1 MELNDLLAVLP
12 GARVDGGRDIDLE
25 RIVCDSRQVV
35 AGDLFVA
42 VRGGQEQDRHLF
54 VGDAI
59 ARGARAVVVEDLVDC
74 GSTTRVRV
82 ADCRAAL
89 ARLAAHFYAY
99 PGCAML
105 NVGITGTNG
114 KTTTAFLLRSALE
127 SAGLP
132 CGYLGTLG
140 CWINGELTK
149 VDNTTPE
156 AAELQRLLKAMVDAG
171 QQATVLEVSSHGLA
185 LKRVEG
191 IPFRIAVFTN
201 LTRDHLDF
209 HGSLE
214 DYFAAKALLFE
225 GLPATGVAV
234 INGDDPVAAKL
245 APRTPARVVTYGYE
259 DAADVRMERTASG
272 PLGASMRVA
281 TPVGTLDVDT
291 HLTGNFNGYNVMAA
305 LAVGVAL
312 DLDPGELCRGIA
324 ALASVP
330 GRFERIREGQDFEV
344 IVDYA
349 HTPDALQRILLAAR
363 ELAPRRLLCV
373 FGCGGDRDRG
383 KRPEMGQVAGELADL
398 TYLTSDN
405 PRSEDPA
412 RILADIGAGVPA
424 NSESIAEVDRERAIA
439 LALAEAEEGDM
450 VVIAGKGHET
460 EQELADGVISFDD
473 REVARKALGD
483 LRVGRGQRQCAK

>member
-1 MELNDLLAVLP
+1 MELNRLLSVLP
-12 GARVDGGRDIDLE
+12 GARVDGELDIDLG
-25 RIVCDSRQVV
+25 RIVCDSRQVME
-35 AGDLFVA
+35 GDLFVA

-54 VGDAI
+54 VGDAV

-74 GSTTRVRV
+74 ESATRIQV

-89 ARLAAHFYAY
+89 ALLAAHFYAY
-99 PGCAML
+99 PGRATL

-127 SAGLP
+127 TAGLP

-140 CWINGELTK
+140 CWIDGELAK
-149 VDNTTPE
+149 VNNTTPE
-156 AAELQRLLKAMVDAG
+156 AAELQRLLRVMVDAG
-171 QQATVLEVSSHGLA
+171 QRAAVLEVSSHGLV

-191 IPFRIAVFTN
+191 VPFRVAVFTN

-209 HGSLE
+209 HGSWE

-234 INGDDPVAAKL
+234 INGDDPVAAEL
-245 APRTPARVVTYGYE
+245 AQKTSARVVTYGYE
-259 DAADVRMERTASG
+259 DVADVYVEQVTVG
-272 PLGASMRVA
+272 PPGARMRVA
-281 TPVGTLDVDT
+281 TPVGTLNVDT
-291 HLTGNFNGYNVMAA
+291 HLTGSFNSYNVMAA
-305 LAVGVAL
+305 LAVGIAL
-312 DLDPGELCRGIA
+312 DLNPEDLCRGIA

-330 GRFERIREGQDFEV
+330 GRFERIREGQNFEV
-344 IVDYA
+344 VVDYA

-363 ELAPRRLLCV
+363 ELSPRRLLCV

-383 KRPEMGQVAGELADL
+383 KRREMGQVAGELADL

-412 RILADIGAGVPA
+412 RILADIGAGVPTS
-424 NSESIAEVDRERAIA
+424 SESIAEVDRETAIA

-460 EQELADGVISFDD
+460 EQELADRIISFDD
-473 REVARKALGD
+473 REVARKVLDD
-483 LRVGRGQRQCAK
+483 LRAKRRQ